1 MASSTERVD
10 SDQLEQLILA
20 CATGDKAAFA
30 DIFRVTSPKFHAII
44 RKMVPCDETAKDIL
58 QKGYLAIWMNAAR
71 FDPKKAKAFT
81 WMLVVMRNKAID
93 VLRAAK
99 TSAIT
104 DEITEH
110 VVDETPNPL
119 AKAQLGQAARVLDAT
134 LQKLPAR
141 MSQAVVLHV
150 VHGYSC
156 KEIGEQFGAS
166 PNTVKSW
173 IRRGLERLR
182 AEMPYDSYAAAL

>member
-1 MASSTERVD
+1 MASTTERTEN
-10 SDQLEQLILA
+10 SQLEQLVQA
-20 CATGDKAAFA
+20 CAKGDKSAFA
-30 DIFRVTSPKFHAII
+30 EIFRATSPKFHAII
-44 RKMVPCDETAKDIL
+44 RKMVSCDETANDIL
-58 QKGYLAIWMNAAR
+58 QKGYLAIWMNADR

-93 VLRAAK
+93 VLRASKNA
-99 TSAIT
+99 AVT

-110 VVDETPNPL
+110 VVDDGPNPL
-119 AKAQLGQAARVLDAT
+119 ATAQLGQAARVLDAK
-134 LQKLPAR
+134 LGLLPAR

-156 KEIGEQFGAS
+156 KEIGEQVGAS

-182 AEMPYDSYAAAL
+182 AEMPYDSFAAAL